1 MTCQTRVESSY
12 GVGGWEIFI
21 LFTISYRILAAM
33 LQEIQNNEISL
44 RNILSLPSMELSPN
58 PITNEALGL
67 AILPALELRL
77 QKLAILDSMAS

>member
-1 MTCQTRVESSY
+1 
-12 GVGGWEIFI
+12 
-21 LFTISYRILAAM
+21 M

>member
-1 MTCQTRVESSY
+1 MV
-12 GVGGWEIFI
+12 
-21 LFTISYRILAAM
+21 M

-77 QKLAILDSMAS
+77 QKLAILDSMASYVRPARG